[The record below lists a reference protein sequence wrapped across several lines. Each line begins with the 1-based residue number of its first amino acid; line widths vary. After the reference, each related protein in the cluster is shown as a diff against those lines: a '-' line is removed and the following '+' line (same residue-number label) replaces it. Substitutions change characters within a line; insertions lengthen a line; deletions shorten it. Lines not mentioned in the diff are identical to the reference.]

1 MGLDDRYGIPHF
13 EIMIPICKVCKNL
26 INEDG
31 TCKVY
36 GDRPKEYM
44 YAKKY
49 DCPHRDIDEKNK
61 WYVKV
66 KDKI

>member
-1 MGLDDRYGIPHF
+1 MGLDDRYGISHL
-13 EIMIPICKVCKNL
+13 EITIPVCKVCKNL

-31 TCKVY
+31 ICKVY

-49 DCPHRDIDEKNK
+49 DCPHRDIDEKINGMIK
-61 WYVKV
+61 
-66 KDKI
+66 

>member
-1 MGLDDRYGIPHF
+1 MGLDDRYGIPHL
-13 EIMIPICKVCKNL
+13 EITIPICKVCKNL

-31 TCKVY
+31 KCKVY
-36 GDRPKEYM
+36 GNRPKEYM
-44 YAKKY
+44 YAQKY

-61 WYVKV
+61 WYDKV